1 MGTTVAMVQ
10 MNTRIDRDLK
20 REGDRVLKAAGYSP
34 SEAVRALWELAC
46 AHAQEPEVL
55 RPLLSQTAK
64 EEGEPFSELTGLW
77 NHFVA
82 EVGLSARLHDDLL
95 TAQEEI
101 ERDEALESE
110 RLMAKYYG
118 EGWEDAL

>member
-1 MGTTVAMVQ
+1 

-34 SEAVRALWELAC
+34 SEAVRALYRFVC
-46 AHAQEPEVL
+46 VHAKEPEALRSVL
-55 RPLLSQTAK
+55 LPTTN
-64 EEGEPFSELTGLW
+64 EEGEPFSEVEELW
-77 NHFVA
+77 ARFAA
-82 EVGLSARLHDDLL
+82 EVGLPPRLHDDFL

-101 ERDEALESE
+101 ERDKALESE